1 MQGYTWS
8 SNQHPST
15 RYQDQPP
22 PQYQERLPPPY
33 QEWPPP
39 QYQEQFTPKYLAVR
53 NDQPNAFQVQLIPQ
67 LQTTLQ
73 TRYSNGQQEAAN
85 QWSTCSGSA
94 DSSAF
99 QPNSDGYNW
108 LKRTN
113 QINPQYPF
121 AASNT
126 QQHYP
131 SDNSNAYRYHAQ
143 FMQWHDSSPQ
153 NYRNTGCSQAQMYH
167 GSSVGNSR
175 GWSSHISNNGSS
187 CSMNNQ
193 QQLQPPRMAPL
204 HHHQQQQEFSRRY
217 TGKKRRRHTQYS
229 SRAHNSGVS
238 QKNPNN
244 QVQSRTEANH
254 TSCNSTTPPQSNV
267 SLPSNNVNQSPV
279 NQKQS
284 ELGSNAGPN
293 VSATQSQNNQNAA
306 HQSQGTSSETY
317 NTNQTSQMTKTSE
330 AQLQPKSRTDFNLS
344 AYADSIIYRLLCSND
359 NEQANK
365 QQSDERITH
374 QNTRPEQS
382 EVCATKRTE
391 NHSKEPFS
399 EPREQ
404 CTVEPHSKRMKYVV
418 FQRDCRNKETIVS
431 KDISNFGVLS
441 AQPGTHQTS
450 SNENRLKGMSQ
461 HNIQYST
468 DAADCLEVVFAL
480 QKAAQQTHK
489 AIAIVPPIYQ
499 QISNAAP
506 MADTS
511 PQKADSPLLKIDSVW
526 SLVEES
532 NEQKT
537 VNDKLS
543 ESSSQMAQQ
552 DNKSLENATASNMA
566 DPDTCSA
573 SPVECQNYV
582 QQSDSDSDGPSF
594 DLSSV
599 PVIEYTLEKLM
610 ELVKSIEMKELSA
623 GYPEKSQSILE
634 RILKL
639 YWNGKASN
647 MLEPLKS
654 FREALQLSI
663 EYAKDYGSVVFK
675 SIETENLKK
684 LAHCDIL
691 KHETYSWSE
700 EFRSS
705 WLNVDGQPADIEKVL
720 SEALLDDLTVF
731 KATSQSFSDN
741 TVVTSA
747 SLGVNSLTDM
757 PEVSPKEKSVN
768 PDTCSPTDL
777 FMQMAGNDRGEVAAE
792 NNGHSYV
799 VLRKESEK
807 ETFKKQEDINQ
818 NQIFNIEPSDITPL
832 AERSTERLTEL
843 SNAKEVFRQDHEQ
856 TCDNVSDSLS
866 LSPGDSVSDGVK
878 NSLVSFST
886 ETHCSSMDTWQV
898 EDISDDENTGS
909 KEALNNSSDTWL
921 LEDISDDENTG
932 SKEALNNSSD
942 TWLLEDISDDENT
955 GSKEALNNSSDTWL
969 VEDISDDE
977 NTGNIEALNNSSD
990 TWLVE
995 DISDDENSGNK
1006 DVLLNSSNT
1015 WQVENISDNENPGN
1029 MDIPSN
1035 SADICA
1041 VENESTDENS
1051 SDDSL
1056 FMGITV
1062 LSSEDAKTFFQH
1074 IEKDPECTIKTK
1086 SQSKLESPDLVA
1098 CFDAPSQLNQEYNKA
1113 HTCSRCGTQIVKS
1126 NSTNVTK
1133 MDSDADLFCLQCW
1146 EQAPL
1151 FELEEEPC
1159 SPMTDEV
1166 NLLGYAA
1173 KSNELGQN
1181 DRLPCLKLEVNE
1193 PNVASTKECIAYEGL
1208 KGQKNYCLL
1217 TSDLGGNCSPPCLK
1231 IEVKELTVAP
1241 NDECI
1246 ADEGLAGQKSVFLV
1260 KSEQGHNCS
1269 LPSLELKVKKPNV
1282 APLEACIA
1290 EEGLMG
1296 QKRDRMV
1303 KSELVESC
1311 CPPSLELEIKEPTV
1325 ASTTECIAD
1334 EGQKSDRIIQSEL
1347 RQNCSLPSLELE
1359 VEMPNVSSPE
1369 ECIADKGPKRDS
1381 MAKSKMRQNH
1391 CSPSLELEVK
1401 EPTVSSAENCIADKG
1416 LTRQKIDSMVKSVT
1430 ETMSENQ
1437 GSAEWELTKIQPNK
1451 QKNEKNEKIRVPKP
1465 QSFSQ
1470 CRKSFSKKTA
1480 FSKHKLKSGS
1490 TSTGSDDSVLF
1501 APDIIVKMNWPQ
1513 KKNQPRVSANKRCSG
1528 ESQKCSKVKKCKEHR
1543 QERHDNHDRTSTKH
1557 RENLQKVTEKVS
1569 GQSSDTPPHGS
1580 EKKLELH
1587 GILSVNKMK
1596 RTEPKKVR
1604 FDLYGSKTEKQYY
1617 TRERH
1622 FTAPATLTV
1631 SDCKD
1636 YTDVISAKQKV
1647 HNQWSSTFIP
1657 KTKKTCPP
1665 RSPQESGPQKKKP
1678 QKPQDLLKSN
1688 MSALRNHLTHR
1699 AKLLSS
1705 SDIETSHLR
1714 KPYFH
1719 QKLTKTLSS

>member
-15 RYQDQPP
+15 RCQDQPP
-22 PQYQERLPPPY
+22 PQYQERLPPQY
-33 QEWPPP
+33 QEWSPP
-39 QYQEQFTPKYLAVR
+39 QYQEQFPPKYHAVR
-53 NDQPNAFQVQLIPQ
+53 NDQPNAFQVQLISQ

-99 QPNSDGYNW
+99 QPNSDGYNR

-131 SDNSNAYRYHAQ
+131 SDNPNAYRYHAQ

-167 GSSVGNSR
+167 GSSVGNRR

-187 CSMNNQ
+187 RSMNNQ
-193 QQLQPPRMAPL
+193 QQLQPLRMAPL
-204 HHHQQQQEFSRRY
+204 LHHQQQQEFSRQY
-217 TGKKRRRHTQYS
+217 TGKKQRCYTQYS
-229 SRAHNSGVS
+229 SRAHNNGVS

-244 QVQSRTEANH
+244 QAQSRTEANH
-254 TSCNSTTPPQSNV
+254 TSCNSMTPPSGAQSNV

-279 NQKQS
+279 NQKRS

-293 VSATQSQNNQNAA
+293 VSATQSQNNQNTA

-317 NTNQTSQMTKTSE
+317 NTNQTSQMTQTSE
-330 AQLQPKSRTDFNLS
+330 AQLQPQSITDFNLS

-359 NEQANK
+359 NGQANK

-374 QNTRPEQS
+374 QNTRPEKS
-382 EVCATKRTE
+382 EVCKTKRTDS
-391 NHSKEPFS
+391 HSKEPFS

-404 CTVEPHSKRMKYVV
+404 CTVEPPSKRMKYAV

-441 AQPGTHQTS
+441 AQAGTHQTS

-511 PQKADSPLLKIDSVW
+511 PKKADSPLLKIDSVW

-532 NEQKT
+532 NKQKT

-552 DNKSLENATASNMA
+552 NNKSLENATANNMA

-573 SPVECQNYV
+573 SPVECQNDV
-582 QQSDSDSDGPSF
+582 QQSDCDSDGPSF
-594 DLSSV
+594 DVSSV

-654 FREALQLSI
+654 LREALQLSI

-684 LAHCDIL
+684 LAHCNIL

-720 SEALLDDLTVF
+720 SEPLLDDITVF

-747 SLGVNSLTDM
+747 RLGVNSLTDM
-757 PEVSPKEKSVN
+757 TEVSSKEKSVN

-818 NQIFNIEPSDITPL
+818 NHIFNIEPSDITPL
-832 AERSTERLTEL
+832 AERSTERLTDL

-856 TCDNVSDSLS
+856 TRDDNVSDSLS

-878 NSLVSFST
+878 NSVVSFST
-886 ETHCSSMDTWQV
+886 ETHCSSMETWQV
-898 EDISDDENTGS
+898 
-909 KEALNNSSDTWL
+909 
-921 LEDISDDENTG
+921 
-932 SKEALNNSSD
+932 
-942 TWLLEDISDDENT
+942 EDISDDENT

-977 NTGNIEALNNSSD
+977 NTGNKEALNTSD

-1015 WQVENISDNENPGN
+1015 WQVENISDDENPGN
-1029 MDIPSN
+1029 MDTPSN

-1051 SDDSL
+1051 SADSL

-1062 LSSEDAKTFFQH
+1062 LSSEDAKTFFQY
-1074 IEKDPECTIKTK
+1074 IEKDPGCTIKTK

-1133 MDSDADLFCLQCW
+1133 TDSDADLFCLQCW

-1166 NLLGYAA
+1166 NLGYAA

-1181 DRLPCLKLEVNE
+1181 DSLPCLKLEVNE

-1208 KGQKNYCLL
+1208 KGQKNCCLL
-1217 TSDLGGNCSPPCLK
+1217 TSDPGENCSPPCLK

-1246 ADEGLAGQKSVFLV
+1246 ANEGLAGQKSVFLV

-1296 QKRDRMV
+1296 QKRGSMV

-1334 EGQKSDRIIQSEL
+1334 EGQKSDSIIQSEL
-1347 RQNCSLPSLELE
+1347 RPNCSL
-1359 VEMPNVSSPE
+1359 
-1369 ECIADKGPKRDS
+1369 
-1381 MAKSKMRQNH
+1381 
-1391 CSPSLELEVK
+1391 PSLELEVK
-1401 EPTVSSAENCIADKG
+1401 EPTVTSAEDCIADKG

-1437 GSAEWELTKIQPNK
+1437 GSAERELTKIQPNK
-1451 QKNEKNEKIRVPKP
+1451 QKNEKIRVPKP
-1465 QSFSQ
+1465 QSFTQ

-1480 FSKHKLKSGS
+1480 FFKHKLKSGS

-1513 KKNQPRVSANKRCSG
+1513 KKNQPRDSANKRCSG
-1528 ESQKCSKVKKCKEHR
+1528 ESQNCSKVKKCKEHG
-1543 QERHDNHDRTSTKH
+1543 QERRDNHDRTSTKH

-1617 TRERH
+1617 PRERH

-1636 YTDVISAKQKV
+1636 YTDVLSAKQKV

-1657 KTKKTCPP
+1657 KTKKACPP
-1665 RSPQESGPQKKKP
+1665 RSPQESGPQKKKT

-1705 SDIETSHLR
+1705 SDIETSHIR